1 MFNISLA
8 LSYFFSGFFMKLSD
22 DEYDEESKKIKAI
35 FLGIICG
42 LFTAYAC
49 SIDLDAACIFI
60 AILIGNILAFKVDG
74 VHHVATMAS
83 FVIAFLLLG
92 LPSFTYLSIITI
104 IICMIGAI
112 IDELGNDNEQ
122 IYSKSKFL
130 EYFFEYRFA
139 LKVVI
144 LLLVLIGLLNI
155 WSFIYFLCFEI
166 AYEIARVF
174 FEKMSERGK
183 NRKTKKIN

>member
-22 DEYDEESKKIKAI
+22 DEYDEKSNKAI
-35 FLGIICG
+35 AIVLGIVCG

-60 AILIGNILAFKVDG
+60 AILVGNILALKVDG
-74 VHHVATMAS
+74 IHHIATMAS
-83 FVIAFLLLG
+83 FIIAFLFLG
-92 LPSFTYLSIITI
+92 LQSFTYLSIITI

-112 IDELGNDNEQ
+112 IDEIGNDNDK

-130 EYFFEYRFA
+130 EYFFDYRFA

-166 AYEIARVF
+166 AYEIARVL
-174 FEKMSERGK
+174 FE
-183 NRKTKKIN
+183 NYIA

>member
-8 LSYFFSGFFMKLSD
+8 LSYFLSGFFMKLSD
-22 DEYDEESKKIKAI
+22 DEYDEESNKFKAI

-60 AILIGNILAFKVDG
+60 AILVGNILALKVDG
-74 VHHVATMAS
+74 IHHIATMVS
-83 FVIAFLLLG
+83 FLIAFLFLG
-92 LPSFTYLSIITI
+92 LQSFTFLSIITI

-112 IDELGNDNEQ
+112 IDEIGNDNEK

-130 EYFFEYRFA
+130 EYFFDYRFT

-166 AYEIARVF
+166 AYEIAREL
-174 FEKMSERGK
+174 FEKY
-183 NRKTKKIN
+183 IL

>member
-1 MFNISLA
+1 
-8 LSYFFSGFFMKLSD
+8 MKLSD
-22 DEYDEESKKIKAI
+22 DEYDEKSNKAI
-35 FLGIICG
+35 AILLGIVCG

-74 VHHVATMAS
+74 IHHIATMAS
-83 FVIAFLLLG
+83 FIIAFLFLG
-92 LPSFTYLSIITI
+92 LQSFTYLSIITI
-104 IICMIGAI
+104 IICMIGSI
-112 IDELGNDNEQ
+112 IDEIGNDNEK

-130 EYFFEYRFA
+130 EYFFDYRFA

-166 AYEIARVF
+166 AYEIARVL
-174 FEKMSERGK
+174 FE
-183 NRKTKKIN
+183 NYIA

>member
-1 MFNISLA
+1 
-8 LSYFFSGFFMKLSD
+8 MKLSD
-22 DEYDEESKKIKAI
+22 DEYDEKSNKAMAI
-35 FLGIICG
+35 VLGIVCG

-74 VHHVATMAS
+74 IHHIATMVS
-83 FVIAFLLLG
+83 FLIAFLFLG
-92 LPSFTYLSIITI
+92 LQSFTYLSIITI

-112 IDELGNDNEQ
+112 IDEIGNDNEK

-130 EYFFEYRFA
+130 EYFFDYRFA

-166 AYEIARVF
+166 AYEIARVL
-174 FEKMSERGK
+174 FE
-183 NRKTKKIN
+183 NYIA

>member
-1 MFNISLA
+1 MFNVSLA
-8 LSYFFSGFFMKLSD
+8 LSYFLSGFFMKLSD
-22 DEYDEESKKIKAI
+22 DEYDEKSNKTMAI

-42 LFTAYAC
+42 LFTAFAC

-60 AILIGNILAFKVDG
+60 AILIGNILALKVDG
-74 VHHVATMAS
+74 IHHIATMAS
-83 FVIAFLLLG
+83 FLIAFIIFG
-92 LPSFTYLSIITI
+92 LPSFTFLSIITI

-112 IDELGNDNEQ
+112 IDEIGNDNEK
-122 IYSKSKFL
+122 IYAKSKFL
-130 EYFFEYRFA
+130 EYFFDYRFA

-166 AYEIARVF
+166 AYEIARVL
-174 FEKMSERGK
+174 FEKY
-183 NRKTKKIN
+183 IL

>member
-1 MFNISLA
+1 
-8 LSYFFSGFFMKLSD
+8 MKLSD
-22 DEYDEESKKIKAI
+22 DEYDEKSNKAMAI
-35 FLGIICG
+35 VLGIVCG

-60 AILIGNILAFKVDG
+60 AILVGNILALKVDG
-74 VHHVATMAS
+74 IHHIATMVS
-83 FVIAFLLLG
+83 FLIAFLFLG
-92 LPSFTYLSIITI
+92 LQSFTFLSIITI

-112 IDELGNDNEQ
+112 IDEIGNDNEK

-130 EYFFEYRFA
+130 EYFFDYRFT

-174 FEKMSERGK
+174 FEKY
-183 NRKTKKIN
+183 IL

>member
-22 DEYDEESKKIKAI
+22 DEYDEKSNKSIAI
-35 FLGIICG
+35 LLGIVCG

-60 AILIGNILAFKVDG
+60 AILVGNILALKVDG
-74 VHHVATMAS
+74 IHHIATMVS
-83 FVIAFLLLG
+83 FLIAFLFLG
-92 LPSFTYLSIITI
+92 LQSFTFLSIITI

-112 IDELGNDNEQ
+112 IDEIGNDNEK

-130 EYFFEYRFA
+130 EYFFDYRFT

-144 LLLVLIGLLNI
+144 LLLVLIGLLNF

-166 AYEIARVF
+166 AYEIAREL
-174 FEKMSERGK
+174 FEKY
-183 NRKTKKIN
+183 IL

>member
-1 MFNISLA
+1 
-8 LSYFFSGFFMKLSD
+8 MKLSD
-22 DEYDEESKKIKAI
+22 DEYDEKSNKAI
-35 FLGIICG
+35 AIVLGIVCG

-60 AILIGNILAFKVDG
+60 AILIGNILALKVDG
-74 VHHVATMAS
+74 IHHVATMAS

-92 LPSFTYLSIITI
+92 LPSFTYLSIS
-104 IICMIGAI
+104 
-112 IDELGNDNEQ
+112 DNEK
-122 IYSKSKFL
+122 IYAKSKFL
-130 EYFFEYRFA
+130 EYFFDYRFA

-174 FEKMSERGK
+174 FE
-183 NRKTKKIN
+183 NYIL

>member
-22 DEYDEESKKIKAI
+22 DEYDEKSNKAI
-35 FLGIICG
+35 AIALGIVCG

-60 AILIGNILAFKVDG
+60 AILVGNILALKVDG
-74 VHHVATMAS
+74 IHHIATMAS
-83 FVIAFLLLG
+83 FIIAFLFLG
-92 LPSFTYLSIITI
+92 LQSFTYLSIMTI

-112 IDELGNDNEQ
+112 IDEIGNDNEK

-130 EYFFEYRFA
+130 EYFFDYRFA

-166 AYEIARVF
+166 AYEIARVL
-174 FEKMSERGK
+174 FE
-183 NRKTKKIN
+183 NYIA

>member
-8 LSYFFSGFFMKLSD
+8 LSYFLSGFFMKLSD
-22 DEYDEESKKIKAI
+22 DEYDEESNKFKAI

-60 AILIGNILAFKVDG
+60 AILIGNVLALKVDG

-92 LPSFTYLSIITI
+92 LPSFTYLSFITI

-112 IDELGNDNEQ
+112 IDELGNDNKQ

-166 AYEIARVF
+166 AYEIARIF
-174 FEKMSERGK
+174 FEKMNERGK
-183 NRKTKKIN
+183 KRTLKNN

>member
-8 LSYFFSGFFMKLSD
+8 LSYFFSGLFMKLSD
-22 DEYDEESKKIKAI
+22 DEYDEKSNKAI
-35 FLGIICG
+35 AIVLGIVCG

-60 AILIGNILAFKVDG
+60 AILIGNILALKVDG
-74 VHHVATMAS
+74 IHHIVTMAS
-83 FVIAFLLLG
+83 FIIAFLFLG
-92 LPSFTYLSIITI
+92 LQSFTYLSIITI

-112 IDELGNDNEQ
+112 IDEIGNDNEK

-130 EYFFEYRFA
+130 EYFFDYRFA

-166 AYEIARVF
+166 AYEIARVL
-174 FEKMSERGK
+174 FE
-183 NRKTKKIN
+183 NYIA

>member
-22 DEYDEESKKIKAI
+22 DEFDEKSNKAI
-35 FLGIICG
+35 AIVLGIVCG

-60 AILIGNILAFKVDG
+60 AILVGNILALKVDG
-74 VHHVATMAS
+74 IHHIATMAS
-83 FVIAFLLLG
+83 FIIAFLFLG
-92 LPSFTYLSIITI
+92 LQSFTYLSIITI

-112 IDELGNDNEQ
+112 IDEIGNDNEK

-130 EYFFEYRFA
+130 EYFFDYRFA

-166 AYEIARVF
+166 AYEIARVL
-174 FEKMSERGK
+174 FEKY
-183 NRKTKKIN
+183 IL

>member
-1 MFNISLA
+1 
-8 LSYFFSGFFMKLSD
+8 MKLSD
-22 DEYDEESKKIKAI
+22 DEYDEKSNKAI
-35 FLGIICG
+35 AIALGIVCG

-60 AILIGNILAFKVDG
+60 AILVGNILALKVDG
-74 VHHVATMAS
+74 IHHVATMAS

-92 LPSFTYLSIITI
+92 LPSFTYLSISTI

-112 IDELGNDNEQ
+112 IDELGNDNEK
-122 IYSKSKFL
+122 IYAKSKFL
-130 EYFFEYRFA
+130 EYFFDYRFA

-166 AYEIARVF
+166 AYEIARVL
-174 FEKMSERGK
+174 FE
-183 NRKTKKIN
+183 NYIA

>member
-22 DEYDEESKKIKAI
+22 DEYDEKSNKAI
-35 FLGIICG
+35 AIVLGIVCG

-60 AILIGNILAFKVDG
+60 AILVGNILALKVDG
-74 VHHVATMAS
+74 IHHIATMLS
-83 FVIAFLLLG
+83 FIIAFLFLG
-92 LPSFTYLSIITI
+92 LQSFTFLSIVTI

-112 IDELGNDNEQ
+112 IDEIGNDNEK

-130 EYFFEYRFA
+130 EYFFDYRFA

-166 AYEIARVF
+166 AYEIARVL
-174 FEKMSERGK
+174 FE
-183 NRKTKKIN
+183 NYIA

>member
-1 MFNISLA
+1 
-8 LSYFFSGFFMKLSD
+8 MKLSD
-22 DEYDEESKKIKAI
+22 DEYDEKSNKAI
-35 FLGIICG
+35 AILLGIVCG

-60 AILIGNILAFKVDG
+60 AILIGNILALKVDG
-74 VHHVATMAS
+74 IHHIATMAS
-83 FVIAFLLLG
+83 FIIAFLFLG
-92 LPSFTYLSIITI
+92 LQSFTYLSIITI

-112 IDELGNDNEQ
+112 FD
-122 IYSKSKFL
+122 
-130 EYFFEYRFA
+130 YRFA

-166 AYEIARVF
+166 AYEIARVL
-174 FEKMSERGK
+174 FE
-183 NRKTKKIN
+183 NYIA

>member
-22 DEYDEESKKIKAI
+22 DEYDEKSNKAMAI
-35 FLGIICG
+35 VLGIVCG

-74 VHHVATMAS
+74 IHHIATMAS
-83 FVIAFLLLG
+83 FIIAFLFLG
-92 LPSFTYLSIITI
+92 LQSFTYLSIITI

-112 IDELGNDNEQ
+112 IDEIGNDNEK

-130 EYFFEYRFA
+130 EYFFDYRFA

-144 LLLVLIGLLNI
+144 LFLVLIGLLNI
-155 WSFIYFLCFEI
+155 WSFIYFLWFEI

-174 FEKMSERGK
+174 FEKY
-183 NRKTKKIN
+183 IL

>member
-1 MFNISLA
+1 MFNINLA

-22 DEYDEESKKIKAI
+22 DEYDEKSNKAI
-35 FLGIICG
+35 AILLGIVCG

-74 VHHVATMAS
+74 IHHIATMAS
-83 FVIAFLLLG
+83 FIIAFLFLG
-92 LPSFTYLSIITI
+92 LQSFTYLSIITI

-112 IDELGNDNEQ
+112 IDEIGNDNEK

-130 EYFFEYRFA
+130 EYFFDYRFA

-166 AYEIARVF
+166 AYEIARVL
-174 FEKMSERGK
+174 FE
-183 NRKTKKIN
+183 NYIA

>member
-1 MFNISLA
+1 
-8 LSYFFSGFFMKLSD
+8 MKLSD
-22 DEYDEESKKIKAI
+22 DEYDEKSSI
-35 FLGIICG
+35 FSAVLLGIICG
-42 LFTAYAC
+42 AFTAYAC

-60 AILIGNILAFKVDG
+60 AILIGNILALKVDG
-74 VHHVATMAS
+74 IHHVATMAS

-92 LPSFTYLSIITI
+92 LPSFTYLSISTI

-112 IDELGNDNEQ
+112 IDELGNDNEK
-122 IYSKSKFL
+122 IYAKSKFL
-130 EYFFEYRFA
+130 EYFFDYRFA

-174 FEKMSERGK
+174 FE
-183 NRKTKKIN
+183 NYIL

>member
-1 MFNISLA
+1 
-8 LSYFFSGFFMKLSD
+8 MKLSD
-22 DEYDEESKKIKAI
+22 DEYDEKSNKSIAI
-35 FLGIICG
+35 VLGIVCG

-49 SIDLDAACIFI
+49 S
-60 AILIGNILAFKVDG
+60 DG
-74 VHHVATMAS
+74 IHHVATMAS

-92 LPSFTYLSIITI
+92 LPSFTYLSISTI

-112 IDELGNDNEQ
+112 IDELGNDNEK
-122 IYSKSKFL
+122 IYAKSKFL
-130 EYFFEYRFA
+130 EYFFDYRFA

-174 FEKMSERGK
+174 FE
-183 NRKTKKIN
+183 NYIL

>member
-1 MFNISLA
+1 
-8 LSYFFSGFFMKLSD
+8 MKLSD
-22 DEYDEESKKIKAI
+22 DEYDEKSNKAI
-35 FLGIICG
+35 AIVLGIVCG

-74 VHHVATMAS
+74 IHHIATMAS
-83 FVIAFLLLG
+83 FIIAFLFLG
-92 LPSFTYLSIITI
+92 LQSFTYLSIITI
-104 IICMIGAI
+104 IICIIGAI
-112 IDELGNDNEQ
+112 IDEIGNDNDK

-130 EYFFEYRFA
+130 EYFFDYRFA

-166 AYEIARVF
+166 AYEIARVL
-174 FEKMSERGK
+174 FE
-183 NRKTKKIN
+183 NYIA

>member
-22 DEYDEESKKIKAI
+22 DEYDEKSNKAI
-35 FLGIICG
+35 AILLGIVCG

-60 AILIGNILAFKVDG
+60 AILVGNILALKVDG
-74 VHHVATMAS
+74 IHHIATMAS
-83 FVIAFLLLG
+83 FIIAFLFLG
-92 LPSFTYLSIITI
+92 LQSFTYLSIITI

-112 IDELGNDNEQ
+112 IDEIGNDNEK

-130 EYFFEYRFA
+130 EYFFDYRFA

-166 AYEIARVF
+166 AYEIARVL
-174 FEKMSERGK
+174 FE
-183 NRKTKKIN
+183 NYIA

>member
-1 MFNISLA
+1 MDSLQ
-8 LSYFFSGFFMKLSD
+8 LSGFFMKLSD
-22 DEYDEESKKIKAI
+22 DEYDEKSNKAI
-35 FLGIICG
+35 AIVLGIVCG

-60 AILIGNILAFKVDG
+60 AILVGNILALKVDG
-74 VHHVATMAS
+74 IHHVATMAS

-92 LPSFTYLSIITI
+92 LPSFTYLSISTI

-112 IDELGNDNEQ
+112 IDELGNDNEK
-122 IYSKSKFL
+122 IYAKSKFL
-130 EYFFEYRFA
+130 EYFFDYRFA

-174 FEKMSERGK
+174 FE
-183 NRKTKKIN
+183 NYIL

>member
-8 LSYFFSGFFMKLSD
+8 LSYLFSGFFMKLSD
-22 DEYDEESKKIKAI
+22 DEYDEKSNKAI
-35 FLGIICG
+35 AIVLGIVCG

-60 AILIGNILAFKVDG
+60 AILVGNILALKVDG
-74 VHHVATMAS
+74 IHHIATMAS
-83 FVIAFLLLG
+83 FIIAFLFLG
-92 LPSFTYLSIITI
+92 LQSFSYLSIITI

-112 IDELGNDNEQ
+112 IDEIGNDNEK

-130 EYFFEYRFA
+130 EYFFDYRFA

-166 AYEIARVF
+166 AYEIARVL
-174 FEKMSERGK
+174 FE
-183 NRKTKKIN
+183 NYIA

>member
-1 MFNISLA
+1 
-8 LSYFFSGFFMKLSD
+8 MKLSD
-22 DEYDEESKKIKAI
+22 DEYDEKSNKAI
-35 FLGIICG
+35 AIVLGIVCG

-49 SIDLDAACIFI
+49 SIDLDASCIFI
-60 AILIGNILAFKVDG
+60 AILIGNILALKVDG
-74 VHHVATMAS
+74 IHHIATMVS
-83 FVIAFLLLG
+83 FVMAFLLLG

-112 IDELGNDNEQ
+112 IDELGNDNEK
-122 IYSKSKFL
+122 IYAKSKFF
-130 EYFFEYRFA
+130 EYFFDYRFA

-174 FEKMSERGK
+174 FE
-183 NRKTKKIN
+183 NYIL